1 MMKVLIADDE
11 AIIREGLKYIVNW
24 EELGFTICK
33 EASNGEDALQGILK
47 LNPDLVLLDIR
58 MPKLQGTEIVK
69 LAREHDFK
77 GHFIILSGYSDFK
90 YAQTAIR
97 WGVDFYLTKPID
109 EDELCH
115 AVKTVKETLVKENL
129 HTRTMK
135 HYREKAK
142 YAILRDL
149 LQNTCDIYR
158 INPEDINLSA
168 SVYQV
173 IIYENYNQDTFG
185 LTYSFADLLKI
196 TNQGNGSFE
205 HIKLH
210 QKDIILLKGNFALER
225 FRDVLHHYEDK
236 PQKGSP
242 LDSLFISYGRMIYQ
256 LEDIHCS
263 YEDAINL
270 LNRRFFCEQNQHAI
284 GYEQLPDYE
293 NRVYEINPDETKH
306 YCDKFCAYIQS
317 FNRKMIAD
325 TLAALNKDLYN
336 TRTDPF
342 GIKLFLTDI
351 YLQIKQNMHHLYST
365 SGIPFPTNSSV
376 IDFIDSKYYLYEIIL
391 FFSEQFEMLMNVI
404 GSSSNESILDDI
416 ICYINH
422 NYRDNIKLEIIAPL
436 FGYNSS
442 YLGKIFHKK
451 AGENFNSYIDH
462 VRIDHTLELLKQKN
476 LKVYEIAEL
485 AGYKNVDYFHKKFKK
500 YVGISPAEYRKKIH
514 VLPESDGHN

>member
-90 YAQTAIR
+90 YAQTAIQ

-115 AVKTVKETLVKENL
+115 AVKTVKETLEKENI

-149 LQNTCDIYR
+149 LLNTCDINR
-158 INPEDINLSA
+158 INPEEISLSA

-173 IIYENYNQDTFG
+173 IIYENYNLDTFG
-185 LTYSFADLLKI
+185 LTYSFADLLKV
-196 TNQGNGSFE
+196 TNQGNSSFE

-225 FRDVLHHYEDK
+225 FRDVLRHYEDK

-242 LDSLFISYGRMIYQ
+242 LDSLFITYGRMIYE

-263 YEDAINL
+263 YEDALNL

-293 NRVYEINPDETKH
+293 NRIYDISPEETKH

-336 TRTDPF
+336 TKTDPL

-365 SGIPFPTNSSV
+365 SDIPFPSNSSV

-391 FFSEQFEMLMNVI
+391 FFSEQFEMLMNAI

-416 ICYINH
+416 VCYINH
-422 NYRDNIKLEIIAPL
+422 NYRDNIKLETIAPL

-485 AGYKNVDYFHKKFKK
+485 VGYKNVDYFHKKFKK

>member
-11 AIIREGLKYIVNW
+11 ATIREGLKYIVNW
-24 EELGFTICK
+24 EELGFIICK

-58 MPKLQGTEIVK
+58 MPKLQGTDIVK

-77 GHFIILSGYSDFK
+77 GHFIILSGYSDFI

-97 WGVDFYLTKPID
+97 WGVDFYLTKPIE
-109 EDELCH
+109 EDELCQ
-115 AVKTVKETLVKENL
+115 ALITVKEALEKENL
-129 HTRTMK
+129 HKRTMK
-135 HYREKAK
+135 HYKEKAK
-142 YAILRDL
+142 YTILRDL
-149 LQNTCDIYR
+149 LQNTCDINK
-158 INPEDINLSA
+158 IDPEEISLLA

-173 IIYENYNQDTFG
+173 IIYENYSRETFG
-185 LTYSFADLLKI
+185 LTYSFADLLKV

-225 FRDVLHHYEDK
+225 FRDVLRHYEEK

-242 LDSLFISYGRMIYQ
+242 LDSLFITYGRIIYQ

-263 YEDAINL
+263 YQDALSL
-270 LNRRFFCEQNQHAI
+270 LNRRFFCEQNRHVI
-284 GYEQLPDYE
+284 GKELLPDNE
-293 NRVYEINPDETKH
+293 NQVYDISPQETKR
-306 YCDKFCAYIQS
+306 YSDKFCAYIQS
-317 FNRKMIAD
+317 FNRKMTAD
-325 TLAALNKDLYN
+325 TLAALKKDLYS
-336 TRTDPF
+336 TRTDPME
-342 GIKLFLTDI
+342 IKLFLTDI

-365 SGIPFPTNSSV
+365 SDIPFPTNSSV

-391 FFSEQFEMLMNVI
+391 FFSEQIEMLMNAI
-404 GSSSNESILDDI
+404 GRSSNESILDDI
-416 ICYINH
+416 VCYINH
-422 NYRDNIKLEIIAPL
+422 NYRDNIRLETIAPL

-451 AGENFNSYIDH
+451 TGENFNSYIDH

-485 AGYKNVDYFHKKFKK
+485 VGYKNVDYFHKKFKK
-500 YVGISPAEYRKKIH
+500 YVGISPAEYRKKIMC
-514 VLPESDGHN
+514 